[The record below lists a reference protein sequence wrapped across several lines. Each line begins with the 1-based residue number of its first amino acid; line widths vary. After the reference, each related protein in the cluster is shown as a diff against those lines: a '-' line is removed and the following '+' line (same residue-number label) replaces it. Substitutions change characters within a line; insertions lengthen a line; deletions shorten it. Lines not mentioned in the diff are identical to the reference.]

1 MNPGIFRLTR
11 RLSITILLVA
21 IIVGAV
27 LVYVYYSMSVTSVTT
42 VSIDQVFADRNF
54 VSGTYPNRNATFII
68 EVQVWSNAQA
78 LNVKLEHPV
87 FLIDLAP
94 DVRGSQTFGSATILP
109 GSYLTY
115 NLRFSVNESR
125 DVGTI
130 SYSAANVVL
139 GMTSQLTAGFYS
151 QTATVTN
158 SVTWNWTTAT
168 LIIDYGSCFNHCVP

>member
-54 VSGTYPNRNATFII
+54 VSGAYPNRNATFII

-78 LNVKLEHPV
+78 LSVRLGNPIFLANVDGVPLGNET
-87 FLIDLAP
+87 LD
-94 DVRGSQTFGSATILP
+94 GGTILP
-109 GSYLTY
+109 RSCLTY
-115 NLRFSVNESR
+115 NLRFNINESKN
-125 DVGTI
+125 VGTI
-130 SYSAANVVL
+130 SGNGNNVFL
-139 GMTSQLTAGFYS
+139 AMT
-151 QTATVTN
+151 
-158 SVTWNWTTAT
+158 
-168 LIIDYGSCFNHCVP
+168 